1 MKTRRYAGFLA
12 AFLVLAAAAR
22 VSPLSL
28 ADRRSGQHH
37 PDGDDNTQ
45 EIGRKERR
53 SMKYFVFALALA
65 SAAQSR
71 SPCPGSCRVPHRWS
85 LRPSSR
91 FRFDRMRRQL
101 SQEGFL

>member
-12 AFLVLAAAAR
+12 AFLALAASAR

-65 SAAQSR
+65 AGGAVEIAMPRFLPGAA
-71 SPCPGSCRVPHRWS
+71 PVEFAPVFKIS
-85 LRPSSR
+85 L
-91 FRFDRMRRQL
+91 
-101 SQEGFL
+101 